1 MRTLNADQLKAVLS
15 MESSLGHIHTLA
27 DVENTIDYL
36 AKEEPEAVAGVEK
49 FNIFDTMWSRKIQ
62 AAFPQSFVNMQN
74 ELVFSLRTDS
84 GFSLKDVTNE
94 TQLKAKIL
102 EWLTRTAIK
111 AVSPK
116 ERKLHFEG
124 INKLLGTNFT
134 LEEMT
139 DIYTYL
145 GNGINHDLCVKF
157 VESGYDMT
165 MIQKKGE
172 QMDKQK
178 IKSVPRLTT
187 DNPVN
192 NFQTALNFTDVSE
205 DGWVWL
211 RQPEMALTEYA
222 RQLVKG
228 HGSSIDLGCNDM
240 ELSESL
246 TDHLFDDPKQ
256 SIDGLI
262 AEHYTILWAYATL
275 REKLKW
281 YEDAGIP
288 VIPNYGL
295 STIRRAINRYGTAP
309 QLQMAIKEMSELTK
323 AICNLQRA
331 VTFNY
336 RNGAKIK
343 VAHESVREEIA
354 DVYIMLA
361 QLVEIVG
368 KPEEVQQIVLEKLE
382 QLKGCLDDGEVRS
395 E

>member
-1 MRTLNADQLKAVLS
+1 MNEKGLIEQSNAAIKAALELYAADHGKLNDGDSFTTKLNNCVL
-15 MESSLGHIHTLA
+15 
-27 DVENTIDYL
+27 TI
-36 AKEEPEAVAGVEK
+36 
-49 FNIFDTMWSRKIQ
+49 
-62 AAFPQSFVNMQN
+62 
-74 ELVFSLRTDS
+74 
-84 GFSLKDVTNE
+84 SLKDGSLDV
-94 TQLKAKIL
+94 QFDPDADV
-102 EWLTRTAIK
+102 
-111 AVSPK
+111 AVDTPYTLDM
-116 ERKLHFEG
+116 KL
-124 INKLLGTNFT
+124 
-134 LEEMT
+134 
-139 DIYTYL
+139 DIYEEE
-145 GNGINHDLCVKF
+145 D
-157 VESGYDMT
+157 
-165 MIQKKGE
+165 KGE

-295 STIRRAINRYGTAP
+295 STIRRAINRYGTAL

>member
-1 MRTLNADQLKAVLS
+1 
-15 MESSLGHIHTLA
+15 
-27 DVENTIDYL
+27 
-36 AKEEPEAVAGVEK
+36 
-49 FNIFDTMWSRKIQ
+49 
-62 AAFPQSFVNMQN
+62 
-74 ELVFSLRTDS
+74 
-84 GFSLKDVTNE
+84 
-94 TQLKAKIL
+94 
-102 EWLTRTAIK
+102 
-111 AVSPK
+111 
-116 ERKLHFEG
+116 
-124 INKLLGTNFT
+124 
-134 LEEMT
+134 
-139 DIYTYL
+139 
-145 GNGINHDLCVKF
+145 
-157 VESGYDMT
+157 
-165 MIQKKGE
+165 
-172 QMDKQK
+172 MDKQK

-295 STIRRAINRYGTAP
+295 STIRRAINRYGTPSAP
-309 QLQMAIKEMSELTK
+309 DGDQGNVRAHEGDLQSPAGR
-323 AICNLQRA
+323 NLQLPQRCEDQGRPRERQG
-331 VTFNY
+331 
-336 RNGAKIK
+336 RN
-343 VAHESVREEIA
+343 R
-354 DVYIMLA
+354 
-361 QLVEIVG
+361 
-368 KPEEVQQIVLEKLE
+368 
-382 QLKGCLDDGEVRS
+382 GCLHHAGAAR
-395 E
+395 

>member
-1 MRTLNADQLKAVLS
+1 MKWTETITPKQAVEELGVPYHGWMREMDRAWVSEDGQYSV
-15 MESSLGHIHTLA
+15 M
-27 DVENTIDYL
+27 
-36 AKEEPEAVAGVEK
+36 
-49 FNIFDTMWSRKIQ
+49 SR
-62 AAFPQSFVNMQN
+62 
-74 ELVFSLRTDS
+74 LLRTPVGKVEHVAITSAAGCGKCDGS
-84 GFSLKDVTNE
+84 G
-94 TQLKAKIL
+94 
-102 EWLTRTAIK
+102 
-111 AVSPK
+111 
-116 ERKLHFEG
+116 
-124 INKLLGTNFT
+124 
-134 LEEMT
+134 
-139 DIYTYL
+139 
-145 GNGINHDLCVKF
+145 
-157 VESGYDMT
+157 
-165 MIQKKGE
+165 
-172 QMDKQK
+172 
-178 IKSVPRLTT
+178 
-187 DNPVN
+187 
-192 NFQTALNFTDVSE
+192 

-228 HGSSIDLGCNDM
+228 HGSSIDLNCNDM

-295 STIRRAINRYGTAP
+295 STIRRAINRYGTTP

-331 VTFNY
+331 TTFNY

-343 VAHESVREEIA
+343 AAHESVREEIA

-382 QLKGCLDDGEVRS
+382 QLKGALDGGEVQS

>member
-1 MRTLNADQLKAVLS
+1 
-15 MESSLGHIHTLA
+15 
-27 DVENTIDYL
+27 
-36 AKEEPEAVAGVEK
+36 
-49 FNIFDTMWSRKIQ
+49 
-62 AAFPQSFVNMQN
+62 
-74 ELVFSLRTDS
+74 
-84 GFSLKDVTNE
+84 
-94 TQLKAKIL
+94 
-102 EWLTRTAIK
+102 
-111 AVSPK
+111 
-116 ERKLHFEG
+116 
-124 INKLLGTNFT
+124 
-134 LEEMT
+134 
-139 DIYTYL
+139 
-145 GNGINHDLCVKF
+145 
-157 VESGYDMT
+157 
-165 MIQKKGE
+165 
-172 QMDKQK
+172 MDKQK

-309 QLQMAIKEMSELTK
+309 QLTKAIKEMSELTK